1 MGRKSKSE
9 KPMDFQ
15 DLVDTPQK
23 VKTLAGTVI
32 FLVAFPIYFQALP
45 SLIDDEVS
53 IGGSSGQSGSLQVIF
68 EESENTLSESVVL
81 SDGETYDSFFDL
93 ILEDEVNL
101 GYVEIEVSCVDNDDP
116 GPGFTDSAEGQSDL
130 SGVEGVEDKNA
141 EGDCAGGGGGGG
153 FSIRWDLIDN
163 YTGSEYTE
171 EEMSE
176 SEIRERWDDGG
187 KGRGSWILEIT
198 AIIDTAP
205 IAGGLIDN
213 DEEFEITWTAVFFT
227 ILISDQT

>member
-130 SGVEGVEDKNA
+130 SGIEGVEDKNA
-141 EGDCAGGGGGGG
+141 EGDCAGGGGGG

>member
-1 MGRKSKSE
+1 
-9 KPMDFQ
+9 MDFQ

-93 ILEDEVNL
+93 FLEDEVNL

-116 GPGFTDSAEGQSDL
+116 GPGFTDSAEGQSEL

-141 EGDCAGGGGGGG
+141 EGDCAGGGGGG

>member
-68 EESENTLSESVVL
+68 EESENTMSESVVL

-141 EGDCAGGGGGGG
+141 EGDCAGGGGGG

>member
-1 MGRKSKSE
+1 
-9 KPMDFQ
+9 MDFQ

-130 SGVEGVEDKNA
+130 SDVEGVEDKNA
-141 EGDCAGGGGGGG
+141 EGDCAGGGGGG
-153 FSIRWDLIDN
+153 FTIRWDLIDN

-198 AIIDTAP
+198 ASIDTAP

-213 DEEFEITWTAVFFT
+213 NEEFDITWTAVFFT

>member
-45 SLIDDEVS
+45 SLIDGEVS

-68 EESENTLSESVVL
+68 EESENTMSESVVL

-141 EGDCAGGGGGGG
+141 EGDCAGGGGGG

>member
-1 MGRKSKSE
+1 
-9 KPMDFQ
+9 MDFQ

-141 EGDCAGGGGGGG
+141 EGDCAGGGGG

>member
-45 SLIDDEVS
+45 SLIGDEVS

-81 SDGETYDSFFDL
+81 SDGETYDSFFDI

-141 EGDCAGGGGGGG
+141 EGDCAGGGGGG
-153 FSIRWDLIDN
+153 FSIRWDIIEN

-176 SEIRERWDDGG
+176 GEIRERWDDGG

-198 AIIDTAP
+198 ASIDTAP

-213 DEEFEITWTAVFFT
+213 DEEFDITWTAVFFT
-227 ILISDQT
+227 ILISDQP

>member
-81 SDGETYDSFFDL
+81 SDGETYDSFFD
-93 ILEDEVNL
+93 ISLEDEVNL

-116 GPGFTDSAEGQSDL
+116 GPGFTDSAEGQSEL

-141 EGDCAGGGGGGG
+141 EGDCAGGGGGG

>member
-1 MGRKSKSE
+1 ME
-9 KPMDFQ
+9 FQ

-68 EESENTLSESVVL
+68 EESENTMSESVVL

-93 ILEDEVNL
+93 ILEEEVNL

-116 GPGFTDSAEGQSDL
+116 GPGFTDSAEGRSDL

-141 EGDCAGGGGGGG
+141 EGDCAGGGGGG

>member
-141 EGDCAGGGGGGG
+141 EGDCAGGGGGG

>member
-1 MGRKSKSE
+1 
-9 KPMDFQ
+9 MDFQ

-45 SLIDDEVS
+45 SLIGDEVS

-130 SGVEGVEDKNA
+130 SGVEGVEDKSA
-141 EGDCAGGGGGGG
+141 EGDCAGGGGGG
-153 FSIRWDLIDN
+153 FSIRWDIVEN

-176 SEIRERWDDGG
+176 GEIRERWDDGG

-198 AIIDTAP
+198 ASIDTAP

-213 DEEFEITWTAVFFT
+213 DEEFDITWTAVFFT
-227 ILISDQT
+227 ILISDQP

>member
-81 SDGETYDSFFDL
+81 SDGETYDSFFD
-93 ILEDEVNL
+93 IFLEDEVNL

-116 GPGFTDSAEGQSDL
+116 GPGFTDSAEGQSEL

-141 EGDCAGGGGGGG
+141 EGDCAGGGGGG

>member
-1 MGRKSKSE
+1 
-9 KPMDFQ
+9 MDFQ

-141 EGDCAGGGGGGG
+141 EGDCAGGGGGG

-198 AIIDTAP
+198 ASIDTAP

-213 DEEFEITWTAVFFT
+213 NEEFDITWTAVFFT

>member
-15 DLVDTPQK
+15 DLVNTPQK

-45 SLIDDEVS
+45 SLIGDEVS

-141 EGDCAGGGGGGG
+141 EGDCAGGGGGG
-153 FSIRWDLIDN
+153 FSIRWDIIEN

-198 AIIDTAP
+198 ASIDTAP

-213 DEEFEITWTAVFFT
+213 DEEFDITWTAVFFT
-227 ILISDQT
+227 ILISDQP

>member
-1 MGRKSKSE
+1 
-9 KPMDFQ
+9 MDFQ

-141 EGDCAGGGGGGG
+141 EGDCAGGGGGG

-198 AIIDTAP
+198 ASIDTAP

-213 DEEFEITWTAVFFT
+213 NEEFDITWTAVFFT
-227 ILISDQT
+227 ILISDQP

>member
-141 EGDCAGGGGGGG
+141 EGDCAGGGGGG
-153 FSIRWDLIDN
+153 FSIRWDIIEN

-198 AIIDTAP
+198 ASIDTAP

-213 DEEFEITWTAVFFT
+213 DEEFDITWTAVFFT
-227 ILISDQT
+227 ILISDQP

>member
-45 SLIDDEVS
+45 SLIGDEVS

-141 EGDCAGGGGGGG
+141 EGDCAGGGGGG
-153 FSIRWDLIDN
+153 FSIRWDIIEN

-198 AIIDTAP
+198 ASIDTAP

-213 DEEFEITWTAVFFT
+213 DEEFDITWTAVFFT
-227 ILISDQT
+227 ILISDQP

>member
-1 MGRKSKSE
+1 
-9 KPMDFQ
+9 MDFQ

-68 EESENTLSESVVL
+68 EESENTMSESVVL

-141 EGDCAGGGGGGG
+141 EGDCAGGGGGG

>member
-1 MGRKSKSE
+1 
-9 KPMDFQ
+9 MDFQ

-141 EGDCAGGGGGGG
+141 EGDCAGGGGGG

-205 IAGGLIDN
+205 IAGGFIDN

>member
-1 MGRKSKSE
+1 
-9 KPMDFQ
+9 MDFQ

-45 SLIDDEVS
+45 SLIGDEVS

-141 EGDCAGGGGGGG
+141 EGDCAGGGGGG
-153 FSIRWDLIDN
+153 FSIRWDIIEN
-163 YTGSEYTE
+163 YTGSGYTE

-176 SEIRERWDDGG
+176 GEIRERWDDGG

-198 AIIDTAP
+198 ASIDTAP

-213 DEEFEITWTAVFFT
+213 DEEFDITWTAVFFT
-227 ILISDQT
+227 ILISDQP

>member
-93 ILEDEVNL
+93 VLEDEVNL

-141 EGDCAGGGGGGG
+141 EGDCAGGGGGG

-198 AIIDTAP
+198 ASIDTAP

-213 DEEFEITWTAVFFT
+213 NEEFDITWTAVFFT

>member
-1 MGRKSKSE
+1 
-9 KPMDFQ
+9 MDFQ

-32 FLVAFPIYFQALP
+32 FLVAFTIYFQALP

-141 EGDCAGGGGGGG
+141 EGDCAGGGGGG

>member
-1 MGRKSKSE
+1 
-9 KPMDFQ
+9 MDFQ

-68 EESENTLSESVVL
+68 EESENTMSESVVL

-93 ILEDEVNL
+93 ILEEEVNL

-116 GPGFTDSAEGQSDL
+116 GPGFTDSAEGRSDL

-141 EGDCAGGGGGGG
+141 EGDCAGGGGGG

>member
-1 MGRKSKSE
+1 
-9 KPMDFQ
+9 MDFQ

-45 SLIDDEVS
+45 SLIGDEVS
-53 IGGSSGQSGSLQVIF
+53 IGGNSGQSGSLQVIF

-81 SDGETYDSFFDL
+81 SDGETYDSFFDI

-141 EGDCAGGGGGGG
+141 EGDCAGGGGGG
-153 FSIRWDLIDN
+153 FSIRWDIIEN

-176 SEIRERWDDGG
+176 GEIRERWDDGG

-198 AIIDTAP
+198 ASIDTAP

-213 DEEFEITWTAVFFT
+213 DEEFDITWTAVFFT
-227 ILISDQT
+227 ILISDQP

>member
-1 MGRKSKSE
+1 
-9 KPMDFQ
+9 MDFQ

-141 EGDCAGGGGGGG
+141 EGDCAGGGGGG

>member
-1 MGRKSKSE
+1 
-9 KPMDFQ
+9 MDFQ

-45 SLIDDEVS
+45 SLIGDEVS

-93 ILEDEVNL
+93 MLEDEVNL

-141 EGDCAGGGGGGG
+141 EGDCAGGGGGG
-153 FSIRWDLIDN
+153 FSIRWDIIEN

-176 SEIRERWDDGG
+176 SEIRERWEDGG

-198 AIIDTAP
+198 ASIDTAP

-213 DEEFEITWTAVFFT
+213 DEEFDITWTAVFFT
-227 ILISDQT
+227 ILISDQP

>member
-45 SLIDDEVS
+45 SLIGDEVS

-93 ILEDEVNL
+93 ILEEEVNL

-141 EGDCAGGGGGGG
+141 EGDCAGGGGGG
-153 FSIRWDLIDN
+153 FSIRWDIIEN

-198 AIIDTAP
+198 ASIDTAP

-213 DEEFEITWTAVFFT
+213 DEEFDITWTAVFFT
-227 ILISDQT
+227 ILISDQP

>member
-1 MGRKSKSE
+1 M
-9 KPMDFQ
+9 
-15 DLVDTPQK
+15 
-23 VKTLAGTVI
+23 I
-32 FLVAFPIYFQALP
+32 
-45 SLIDDEVS
+45 
-53 IGGSSGQSGSLQVIF
+53 
-68 EESENTLSESVVL
+68 
-81 SDGETYDSFFDL
+81 FFDL
-93 ILEDEVNL
+93 ILEEEVNL

-141 EGDCAGGGGGGG
+141 EGDCAGGGGGG

-198 AIIDTAP
+198 ASIDTAP

-213 DEEFEITWTAVFFT
+213 DEEFDITWTAVFFT
-227 ILISDQT
+227 ILISDQP

>member
-1 MGRKSKSE
+1 VGRKSKSE

-68 EESENTLSESVVL
+68 EESENTMSESVVL

-141 EGDCAGGGGGGG
+141 EGDCAGGGGGG

>member
-141 EGDCAGGGGGGG
+141 EGDCAGGGGGG

-198 AIIDTAP
+198 ASIDTAP

-213 DEEFEITWTAVFFT
+213 NEEFDITWTAVFFT

>member
-1 MGRKSKSE
+1 VGRKSKSE

-81 SDGETYDSFFDL
+81 SDGETYDSFFD
-93 ILEDEVNL
+93 IFLEDEVNL

-141 EGDCAGGGGGGG
+141 EGDCAGGGGGG

>member
-116 GPGFTDSAEGQSDL
+116 GPGFTDSAEGQSEL

-141 EGDCAGGGGGGG
+141 EGDCAGGGGGG

>member
-1 MGRKSKSE
+1 
-9 KPMDFQ
+9 MDFQ

-32 FLVAFPIYFQALP
+32 FLIAFPIYFQALP

-93 ILEDEVNL
+93 VLEEEVNL

-141 EGDCAGGGGGGG
+141 EGDCAGGGGGG

-198 AIIDTAP
+198 ASIDTAP

-213 DEEFEITWTAVFFT
+213 NEEFDITWTAVFFT

>member
-1 MGRKSKSE
+1 VGRKSKSE

-45 SLIDDEVS
+45 SLIGDEVS

-81 SDGETYDSFFDL
+81 SDGETYDSFFDI

-141 EGDCAGGGGGGG
+141 EGDCAGGGGGG
-153 FSIRWDLIDN
+153 FSIRWDIIEN

-176 SEIRERWDDGG
+176 GEIRERWDDGG

-198 AIIDTAP
+198 ASIDTAP

-213 DEEFEITWTAVFFT
+213 DEEFDITWTAVFFT
-227 ILISDQT
+227 ILISDQP

>member
-1 MGRKSKSE
+1 
-9 KPMDFQ
+9 MDFQ

-45 SLIDDEVS
+45 SLIGDEVS

-141 EGDCAGGGGGGG
+141 EGDCAGGGGGG
-153 FSIRWDLIDN
+153 FSIRWDIIEN

-176 SEIRERWDDGG
+176 GEIRERWDDGG

-198 AIIDTAP
+198 ASIDTAP

-213 DEEFEITWTAVFFT
+213 DEEFDITWTAVFFT
-227 ILISDQT
+227 ILISDQP